1 MMKNYS
7 KKQLVPKWNKFKLK
21 ATVKWISI
29 MQSKNTR
36 DFSREMNQMKLAQLQ
51 KSATQLK
58 RNDPRTRKDRISNV
72 EINYYNLDVIISVG
86 YRVKSRNGIT
96 FINVQP

>member
-1 MMKNYS
+1 MS
-7 KKQLVPKWNKFKLK
+7 SV
-21 ATVKWISI
+21 A
-29 MQSKNTR
+29 
-36 DFSREMNQMKLAQLQ
+36 

>member
-21 ATVKWISI
+21 ATVKWIFI

-36 DFSREMNQMKLAQLQ
+36 DFSHEMNQMCRCQINNLKINDEY
-51 KSATQLK
+51 SA
-58 RNDPRTRKDRISNV
+58 
-72 EINYYNLDVIISVG
+72 
-86 YRVKSRNGIT
+86 
-96 FINVQP
+96 

>member
-1 MMKNYS
+1 
-7 KKQLVPKWNKFKLK
+7 
-21 ATVKWISI
+21 
-29 MQSKNTR
+29 
-36 DFSREMNQMKLAQLQ
+36 MKLAQLQ

-72 EINYYNLDVIISVG
+72 EINYYNLDVIIFVG
-86 YRVKSRNGIT
+86 YRVKSQNGIT

>member
-1 MMKNYS
+1 MVNSKKMAELFDIKSQAITRHLKKYTMMKNYS

-36 DFSREMNQMKLAQLQ
+36 DFSREMN
-51 KSATQLK
+51 
-58 RNDPRTRKDRISNV
+58 
-72 EINYYNLDVIISVG
+72 
-86 YRVKSRNGIT
+86 
-96 FINVQP
+96 